1 MFDIL
6 VRIDSLLLLLLENQC
21 ILPLALV
28 YAIYRILSSLRDRF
42 LSSVTAA
49 ISMLVE
55 LLLVL
60 GVVELKLIM

>member
-6 VRIDSLLLLLLENQC
+6 VRIDSLLLLLLGNQC
-21 ILPLALV
+21 ILPLALA
-28 YAIYRILSSLRDRF
+28 YAIYRILSSLRDQF

>member
-6 VRIDSLLLLLLENQC
+6 VRIDSLLLLLLGNQC

-28 YAIYRILSSLRDRF
+28 YAIYRILSSLRGQF

-49 ISMLVE
+49 ISMLVGP
-55 LLLVL
+55 LLALE
-60 GVVELKLIM
+60 VVELKLIK